1 MINIILLGVLAL
13 VDAIKKEI
21 NIFLLLPVIS
31 FWALE
36 SVMNRELEITTII
49 AAIIPI
55 IISLMTRQDFGLADA
70 LVLSV
75 ISLENGILNMLMVF
89 LMADFLF
96 IFFIA
101 IKYGFR
107 NKNKSFPFIPFLFI
121 AYTIAKL
128 T

>member
-21 NIFLLLPVIS
+21 NIFLLLPIII

-55 IISLMTRQDFGLADA
+55 IISLMIRQDFGLADA